1 MNYGSAIFVLTVFGA
16 CFACGA
22 HLDVP
27 NSNPNPS
34 ATGGAGGV
42 TVSTTG
48 GANGVTVFATG
59 GAGTPGSTP
68 DSNGGAA
75 TGAVTLSALSKC
87 ASVRQG
93 ERLTPTLADFQT
105 AVFGDWGLC
114 KSPSTFGTT
123 DEVGL
128 EITPDQRWHK
138 LMAAGGLSVTL
149 GIGWGNEGSWEII
162 DTSIMNGPGVFQL
175 NLNIDGSGTVITIPV
190 FAQSPDI
197 MRLDNNGVF
206 VADYVRLN

>member
-1 MNYGSAIFVLTVFGA
+1 MNYVCGMFVLTAFGA

-27 NSNPNPS
+27 SSDPNAS
-34 ATGGAGGV
+34 ATGGASGV
-42 TVSTTG
+42 TASETG
-48 GANGVTVFATG
+48 GTG
-59 GAGTPGSTP
+59 TAGSTP
-68 DSNGGAA
+68 VSNGGTA
-75 TGAVTLSALSKC
+75 TGAVSLSALSQC

-93 ERLTPTLADFQT
+93 QRLTPTLADFQT

-114 KSPSTFGTT
+114 KSPSVFGTT

-138 LMAAGGLSVTL
+138 LMPSGGLAVTL
-149 GIGWGNEGSWEII
+149 GTGWGYEGSWEII
-162 DTSIMNGPGVFQL
+162 DTSMMNGPGVFQL
-175 NLNIDGSGTVITIPV
+175 NLSIDGSGTVITIPV

-197 MRLDNNGVF
+197 MRLNNEGVF
-206 VADYVRLN
+206 VADYIRLN